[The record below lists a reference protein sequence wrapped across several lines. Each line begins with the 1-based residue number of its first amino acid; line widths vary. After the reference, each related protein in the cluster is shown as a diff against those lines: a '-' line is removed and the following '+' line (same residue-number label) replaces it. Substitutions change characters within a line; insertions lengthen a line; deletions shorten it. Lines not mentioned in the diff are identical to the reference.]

1 MKEKLAFISK
11 ANKKLEKVQFLTGNS
26 LKIIACISMFIDHF
40 SKIFLGAILT
50 KLFWKSENGE
60 IPFEQYQS
68 ISDFVRLRLYAIGT
82 IAFPIFCF
90 LLVEG
95 FVYTKNR
102 KRYIGS
108 MLIFAFISELPFDLG
123 FFSELSS
130 RHGTF
135 PFYFSYQNVFFTLF
149 LGLVC
154 LSILEKIP
162 NFEKGKSRKENIK
175 AALLQLGTVA
185 IVAVVADFLKCDYG
199 SMGIIFIAGFYFLR
213 ENRILQILGFL
224 ILYIATTGNQPTICT
239 MIAVF
244 LILLYNGTR
253 GKLKLKYFFYWFYPA
268 HILFLYGMTLLLP

>member
-50 KLFWKSENGE
+50 KLFWMSENGE

-130 RHGTF
+130 NAHI
-135 PFYFSYQNVFFTLF
+135 PFLFFLSECFLYVIFRTGLFIYF
-149 LGLVC
+149 
-154 LSILEKIP
+154 
-162 NFEKGKSRKENIK
+162 
-175 AALLQLGTVA
+175 
-185 IVAVVADFLKCDYG
+185 
-199 SMGIIFIAGFYFLR
+199 R
-213 ENRILQILGFL
+213 ENSEF
-224 ILYIATTGNQPTICT
+224 
-239 MIAVF
+239 
-244 LILLYNGTR
+244 
-253 GKLKLKYFFYWFYPA
+253 
-268 HILFLYGMTLLLP
+268 